1 MTDKNLSAVT
11 DEDRRLARDWAEH
24 IAFNVFGL
32 ANARMHAA
40 ARVILDA
47 VPTPP
52 RPTLA
57 DMTDDER
64 AACLRMQCDTAPN
77 RSVRGFIAYL
87 YPGGCRIIERDTWE
101 WRSCSDDMVTPRP
114 DLPRMEW
121 PGTEKAEDVLTV
133 KIDDMI
139 ESADDPR
146 LAALPAG
153 STLLDRDGDTVTKK
167 DREEWTGFGHHLNES
182 SGNTFGPWQV
192 VYIPKG
198 ADQ

>member
-24 IAFNVFGL
+24 IAFNVSGL
-32 ANARMHAA
+32 ANARMHAV

-47 VPTPP
+47 VPIPS

-77 RSVRGFIAYL
+77 RSVRGFIADI

-101 WRSCSDDMVTPRP
+101 WRSYSDDMVTPRP
-114 DLPRMEW
+114 DLPRMTW
-121 PGTEKAEDVLTV
+121 P
-133 KIDDMI
+133 
-139 ESADDPR
+139 AD
-146 LAALPAG
+146 
-153 STLLDRDGDTVTKK
+153 K
-167 DREEWTGFGHHLNES
+167 E
-182 SGNTFGPWQV
+182 
-192 VYIPKG
+192 